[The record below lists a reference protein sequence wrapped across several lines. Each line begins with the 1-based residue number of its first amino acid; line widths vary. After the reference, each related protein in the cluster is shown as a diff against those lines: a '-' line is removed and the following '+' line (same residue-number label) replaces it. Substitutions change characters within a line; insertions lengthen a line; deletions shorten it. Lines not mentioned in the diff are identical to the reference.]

1 MTFVLT
7 VDIDPLPP
15 ERYASVLNPTQV
27 EAFQNALGSAGSVFE
42 GRSVWN
48 VNSTSVG
55 GGVAEMLRSLLAYAR
70 GAGVDAKWAVIS
82 GNPEFFEVTK
92 RIHNHLHN
100 FAGDG
105 GALGDEERVKYEAAL
120 RPNAEE
126 FEAMVGPRDVIL
138 LHDPQT
144 AGLIPGLKRLG
155 LPVIWRCHVGVD
167 TPGELSRG
175 AWNFLRPYVA
185 QADADVFSRRSFVWE
200 QLEASKTHLI
210 APSIDVFSPKNID
223 LDAATVTAILNASGV
238 VEDGSS
244 AAEPVFTRQHGRPG
258 RVERRDEVF
267 QDASPTA
274 ADRLVVQVSRW
285 DSLKDPIGVIDGFAR
300 YVAPESD
307 AHLVYAGPAVEA
319 VSDDPEGGE
328 VLRTAIAHWR
338 QLPEAQRR
346 RIHLA
351 CLPMA
356 DGEENA
362 AMVNA
367 LQRRAYVVV
376 QKSIAEGFG
385 LTVAE
390 AMWKGRPVVASR
402 IGGIQDQIEDGVTGI
417 LLGDPTDL
425 EAHGE
430 VVLSLLRDEPRAS
443 ATGAAAMERVREEFL
458 GTRSLLQY
466 MTLM

>member
-7 VDIDPLPP
+7 VDVDPLPP

-27 EAFQNALGSAGSVFE
+27 EALQNALGSAGSVFE

-48 VNSTSVG
+48 VNSNSVG

-126 FEAMVGPRDVIL
+126 FEAVVGPRDVIL

-144 AGLIPGLKRLG
+144 AGLIPGLKRVG
-155 LPVIWRCHVGVD
+155 LPV
-167 TPGELSRG
+167 
-175 AWNFLRPYVA
+175 RPYVA

-200 QLEASKTHLI
+200 QLEASKTNLI
-210 APSIDVFSPKNID
+210 APSIDVFSPKNFD

-244 AAEPVFTRQHGRPG
+244 TAEPVFTRQHGRPG

-346 RIHLA
+346 RTHLA

-367 LQRRAYVVV
+367 SSAGLTSWSRRA
-376 QKSIAEGFG
+376 SPRALASPLLRRCGRADRWLPAG
-385 LTVAE
+385 LA
-390 AMWKGRPVVASR
+390 ASR
-402 IGGIQDQIEDGVTGI
+402 TRSRTVS
-417 LLGDPTDL
+417 P
-425 EAHGE
+425 A
-430 VVLSLLRDEPRAS
+430 SSS
-443 ATGAAAMERVREEFL
+443 ATPPTWRPMAK
-458 GTRSLLQY
+458 
-466 MTLM
+466 

>member
-1 MTFVLT
+1 
-7 VDIDPLPP
+7 
-15 ERYASVLNPTQV
+15 
-27 EAFQNALGSAGSVFE
+27 
-42 GRSVWN
+42 
-48 VNSTSVG
+48 
-55 GGVAEMLRSLLAYAR
+55 
-70 GAGVDAKWAVIS
+70 
-82 GNPEFFEVTK
+82 
-92 RIHNHLHN
+92 
-100 FAGDG
+100 
-105 GALGDEERVKYEAAL
+105 
-120 RPNAEE
+120 
-126 FEAMVGPRDVIL
+126 
-138 LHDPQT
+138 
-144 AGLIPGLKRLG
+144 
-155 LPVIWRCHVGVD
+155 
-167 TPGELSRG
+167 
-175 AWNFLRPYVA
+175 LRPYVA

-200 QLEASKTHLI
+200 QLEASKTNLI
-210 APSIDVFSPKNID
+210 APSIDVFSPKNFD

-346 RIHLA
+346 RTHLA

-367 LQRRAYVVV
+367 SSAGPTSWSRRA
-376 QKSIAEGFG
+376 SPRALASPLLRRCGRADRWLPAG
-385 LTVAE
+385 LA
-390 AMWKGRPVVASR
+390 ASR
-402 IGGIQDQIEDGVTGI
+402 TRSRTVS
-417 LLGDPTDL
+417 P
-425 EAHGE
+425 A
-430 VVLSLLRDEPRAS
+430 SSS
-443 ATGAAAMERVREEFL
+443 ATPPTWRPMAK
-458 GTRSLLQY
+458 
-466 MTLM
+466 

>member
-27 EAFQNALGSAGSVFE
+27 EALQNALGSAGSVFE

-48 VNSTSVG
+48 VNSNSVG

-126 FEAMVGPRDVIL
+126 FEAVVGPRDVIL

-144 AGLIPGLKRLG
+144 AGLIPGLKRVG
-155 LPVIWRCHVGVD
+155 LPV
-167 TPGELSRG
+167 
-175 AWNFLRPYVA
+175 RPYVA

-200 QLEASKTHLI
+200 QLEASKTNLI
-210 APSIDVFSPKNID
+210 APSIDVFSPKNFD

-244 AAEPVFTRQHGRPG
+244 TAEPVFTRQHGRPG

-346 RIHLA
+346 RTHLA

-367 LQRRAYVVV
+367 SSAGLTSWSRRA
-376 QKSIAEGFG
+376 SPRALASPLLRRCGRADRWLPAG
-385 LTVAE
+385 LA
-390 AMWKGRPVVASR
+390 ASR
-402 IGGIQDQIEDGVTGI
+402 TRSRTVS
-417 LLGDPTDL
+417 P
-425 EAHGE
+425 A
-430 VVLSLLRDEPRAS
+430 SSS
-443 ATGAAAMERVREEFL
+443 ATPPTWRPMAK
-458 GTRSLLQY
+458 
-466 MTLM
+466 

>member
-27 EAFQNALGSAGSVFE
+27 EALQNALGSAGSVFE

-48 VNSTSVG
+48 VNSNSVG

-126 FEAMVGPRDVIL
+126 FEAVVGPRDVIL

-144 AGLIPGLKRLG
+144 AGLIPGLKRVG
-155 LPVIWRCHVGVD
+155 LPV
-167 TPGELSRG
+167 
-175 AWNFLRPYVA
+175 RPYVA

-200 QLEASKTHLI
+200 QLEASKTNLI
-210 APSIDVFSPKNID
+210 APSIDVFSPKNFD

-346 RIHLA
+346 RTHLA

-367 LQRRAYVVV
+367 SSAGPTSWSRRA
-376 QKSIAEGFG
+376 SPRALASPLLRRCGRADRWLPAG
-385 LTVAE
+385 LA
-390 AMWKGRPVVASR
+390 ASR
-402 IGGIQDQIEDGVTGI
+402 TRSRTVS
-417 LLGDPTDL
+417 P
-425 EAHGE
+425 A
-430 VVLSLLRDEPRAS
+430 SSS
-443 ATGAAAMERVREEFL
+443 ATPPTWRPMAK
-458 GTRSLLQY
+458 
-466 MTLM
+466 

>member
-7 VDIDPLPP
+7 VDIDHLPP

-48 VNSTSVG
+48 VNSNSVG

-126 FEAMVGPRDVIL
+126 FEAVVGPRDVIL

-144 AGLIPGLKRLG
+144 AGLIPGLKRVG
-155 LPVIWRCHVGVD
+155 LPV
-167 TPGELSRG
+167 
-175 AWNFLRPYVA
+175 RPYVA

-200 QLEASKTHLI
+200 QLEASKTNLI
-210 APSIDVFSPKNID
+210 APSIDVFSPKNFD
-223 LDAATVTAILNASGV
+223 LDAATVTAILNASRV

-346 RIHLA
+346 RTHLA

-367 LQRRAYVVV
+367 SSAGLTSWSRRA
-376 QKSIAEGFG
+376 SPRALASPLLRRCGRADRWLPAG
-385 LTVAE
+385 LA
-390 AMWKGRPVVASR
+390 ASR
-402 IGGIQDQIEDGVTGI
+402 TRSRTVS
-417 LLGDPTDL
+417 P
-425 EAHGE
+425 A
-430 VVLSLLRDEPRAS
+430 SSS
-443 ATGAAAMERVREEFL
+443 ATPPTWRPMAK
-458 GTRSLLQY
+458 
-466 MTLM
+466 